1 MASNNSNYNKI
12 SVKTDSIVELI
23 EQLAKLGVFKEKRK
37 PRAKRSGVPGDEIKQ
52 PSDMVASTTFPL
64 RVIDETMTQA
74 QIDDAQRANEA
85 AVAALGAEVE
95 QKRLEDV
102 QRQQQQRFDDIVR
115 FGQIMY
121 NDRIRGNP
129 PAGPSYG
136 FKSDKPAN
144 PILLGDGEFDV
155 ENREFTQTLN
165 EGGPQVDRENITNFY
180 AEGQEDEGIPAV
192 PGTGGAPLK
201 PAQKIFKEPSKFAT
215 PAIKKRAER
224 AKSIGLGP
232 PPQARNSAE
241 EIQNYYIELANT
253 EDFDFDFSIINAK
266 GYLKAIDR
274 YLDDDRNFLST

>member
-12 SVKTDSIVELI
+12 SVKTDSMVELI

-37 PRAKRSGVPGDEIKQ
+37 PRAKRSGVPADEVKQ

-64 RVIDETMTQA
+64 RVIDENMTQA

-85 AVAALGAEVE
+85 AVAALRGEVE
-95 QKRLEDV
+95 QKRLEDA

-121 NDRIRGNP
+121 SDRFRGNP
-129 PAGPSYG
+129 PAAPSYG
-136 FKSDKPAN
+136 FKSDKPADT
-144 PILLGDGEFDV
+144 ILLGNNEFDV

-165 EGGPQVDRENITNFY
+165 EGAPPVDRENITNLY
-180 AEGQEDEGIPAV
+180 AEGQEDEGIPM
-192 PGTGGAPLK
+192 GGGAPLK
-201 PAQKIFKEPSKFAT
+201 PVQKIFKEPSKFAT

-253 EDFDFDFSIINAK
+253 EDFEPDPTITNARA
-266 GYLKAIDR
+266 YLKAIER

>member
-12 SVKTDSIVELI
+12 SVKTDSMVELI

-37 PRAKRSGVPGDEIKQ
+37 PRAKRSGVPADDVKQ

-95 QKRLEDV
+95 QKRLQDV

-121 NDRIRGNP
+121 SDRFRGNP

-136 FKSDKPAN
+136 FKSDKPADT
-144 PILLGDGEFDV
+144 ILLGNGEFDV

-165 EGGPQVDRENITNFY
+165 EGAPPADRENITNFY
-180 AEGQEDEGIPAV
+180 AEDQEDEGIPVV
-192 PGTGGAPLK
+192 PETGGAPLK
-201 PAQKIFKEPSKFAT
+201 PVQKIFKEPSKFAT

-232 PPQARNSAE
+232 PPQARNTAE

-253 EDFDFDFSIINAK
+253 EDFEPDTTITNAR
-266 GYLKAIDR
+266 GYLKAIER
-274 YLDDDRNFLST
+274 YLDDDGNFLST